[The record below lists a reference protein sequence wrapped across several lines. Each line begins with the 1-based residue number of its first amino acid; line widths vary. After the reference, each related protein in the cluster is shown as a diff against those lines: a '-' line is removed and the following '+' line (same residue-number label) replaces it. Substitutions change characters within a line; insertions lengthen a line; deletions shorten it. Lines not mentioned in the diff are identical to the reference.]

1 MYRGRIFDQIMVMK
15 FMYSD
20 EKEWNEYI
28 VPQLKQLISDYDEII
43 DLNCLGFPEEW
54 EAYLKK

>member
-1 MYRGRIFDQIMVMK
+1 VYRGRIFDQIMVMK

-28 VPQLKQLISDYDEII
+28 VPQLKQLLDDYDEVIA
-43 DLNCLGFPEEW
+43 LSCLGFPEDW

>member
-1 MYRGRIFDQIMVMK
+1 MK